1 MSSEQLHHMLSGR
14 LYDARDPELTAA
26 RHRARALTFRYNQ
39 AAPDDDSLR
48 AQLARELFGS
58 MGQDCYLEPPIRCD
72 YGTHVR
78 MGDRVFANFNLV
90 ILDCAQ
96 VTIGNDVLLGPDVGI
111 YTAGHP
117 VDPGLRLQMLE
128 FARPITIED
137 GVWIGGHVV
146 ITPGV
151 SIGRNSVIGSGSVVT
166 HDIPAN
172 VVAVGNPCR
181 VLRPITDADR
191 AAYADAKSSQG

>member
-14 LYDARDPELTAA
+14 LYDARDPELAAA
-26 RHRARALTFRYNQ
+26 RRRARDLTFRYNQ

-48 AQLARELFGS
+48 AQLAGELFGS

-96 VTIGNDVLLGPDVGI
+96 VTIGNDVLLGPEVGI

-166 HDIPAN
+166 RDIPAN